1 MQADL
6 MQADLMQVDLMLVDL
21 LLVYLLPAPRWP
33 RGFTRLLWRARRGP
47 PAQAH
52 PRRLTPSR

>member
-1 MQADL
+1 MQADLMQADLMQADL
-6 MQADLMQVDLMLVDL
+6 MQADLMQVDLMQ
-21 LLVYLLPAPRWP
+21 APRWP
-33 RGFTRLLWRARRGP
+33 RGLTRLPRRARRGP